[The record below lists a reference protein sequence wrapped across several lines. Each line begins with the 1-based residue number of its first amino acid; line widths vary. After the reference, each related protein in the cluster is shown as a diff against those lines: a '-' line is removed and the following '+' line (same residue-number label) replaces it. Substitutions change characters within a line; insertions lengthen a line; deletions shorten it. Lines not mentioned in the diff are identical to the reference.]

1 MDTPEHSSTLAG
13 FVCKDTRLDL
23 LLWKISFLCFKDC
36 FSNIKSKAGQMGF
49 QQVQTLQEAEVT
61 AFCQIMAQAGV
72 KELSKPFSSL
82 EIWFYAL
89 GLIVRSRMSREVHVR
104 FCERLRGEIPL
115 CLLYYYSLFSYSIFL
130 KKRPVINTTINKIK
144 CKPNTII
151 GCGANIIEKL
161 TKQEKRLKTKKFHFF

>member
-23 LLWKISFLCFKDC
+23 LLWNISFLCFKDC

-115 CLLYYYSLFSYSIFL
+115 CLLYFYFYSSRNESIGFIFAIFI
-130 KKRPVINTTINKIK
+130 VCHDVVNK
-144 CKPNTII
+144 PII
-151 GCGANIIEKL
+151 SAKIAEKAKIHQL
-161 TKQEKRLKTKKFHFF
+161 ISV

>member
-89 GLIVRSRMSREVHVR
+89 GLIVRSRMSREVHSLSRLIVIR

-115 CLLYYYSLFSYSIFL
+115 CLLYFISTHNLYFFLLLLLFSICLCLL
-130 KKRPVINTTINKIK
+130 KR
-144 CKPNTII
+144 
-151 GCGANIIEKL
+151 
-161 TKQEKRLKTKKFHFF
+161 